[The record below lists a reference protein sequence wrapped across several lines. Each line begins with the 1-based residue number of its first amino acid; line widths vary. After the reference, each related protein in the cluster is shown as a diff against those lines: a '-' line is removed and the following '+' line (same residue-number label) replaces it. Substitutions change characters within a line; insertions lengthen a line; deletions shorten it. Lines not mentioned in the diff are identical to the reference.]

1 MKHVCLALLLLL
13 VIAPFATAKNGPEYA
28 QFGRDIRIGPDQQAG
43 DLTCIGCATCANSC
57 PYDNIQMVQIRN
69 QEGKFIV
76 DEQTQ
81 TPILKATKC
90 DLCVDQL
97 GGPACVRACPHDA
110 LIRADMREVGQLSRW
125 LNR

>member
-1 MKHVCLALLLLL
+1 
-13 VIAPFATAKNGPEYA
+13 
-28 QFGRDIRIGPDQQAG
+28 
-43 DLTCIGCATCANSC
+43 
-57 PYDNIQMVQIRN
+57 MVQIRN
-69 QEGKFIV
+69 QEGTFIV

-110 LIRADMREVGQLSRW
+110 LFRADMKEIGQLSRW